1 MLFPVQNSAA
11 EKQLQRPRLGRTAT
25 EVPTGFENGDSVG
38 ASKSYTPGKE
48 PEVSTSKRSRAS
60 RGRAH
65 VRERCGAGQI
75 VLVVSTS
82 LPRCSVVRSCIFP
95 SVEGCSTK
103 ETSTQGNSDGRMPYT
118 ASAEHSLL
126 SDSCSNPSTAW
137 SGAKRRPEAVLSNE
151 PSVTYAHVLDGLARS
166 IGLER
171 KRR

>member
-60 RGRAH
+60 PGRAH
-65 VRERCGAGQI
+65 VRERCGVGQI

-82 LPRCSVVRSCIFP
+82 LPRCSVVRSCIFL
-95 SVEGCSTK
+95 SVEGWWTK
-103 ETSTQGNSDGRMPYT
+103 ETSTQGNTDGRIPYT
-118 ASAEHSLL
+118 ASAEDFRL
-126 SDSCSNPSTAW
+126 SDSCNNPSKGWWAIKQP
-137 SGAKRRPEAVLSNE
+137 AKARR
-151 PSVTYAHVLDGLARS
+151 
-166 IGLER
+166 
-171 KRR
+171 